1 MESKE
6 LLELISLENSLTP
19 LKNRFNEHKSKMRF
33 IALLSPS

>member
-6 LLELISLENSLTP
+6 LLELISLENSLAP
-19 LKNRFNEHKSKMRF
+19 LKNRFNEHKNRRRF